1 MASDGRLA
9 MGTVLEIALV
19 GDDEDDLR
27 GILDDLFELAR
38 RLDGLMTGHD
48 PDSDLSRLNRSAGR
62 GAATVDPELAEIL
75 RLAIEYSRL
84 TGGSF
89 DVTVGPLIALWTEAA
104 ASGSPPVQADLEE
117 TRQLEGSRQLR
128 VGNDG
133 GVELAR
139 AGGSIDLGGIAKG
152 YALDRMLPLLRA
164 RGVDAALLHFGQS
177 STWAVGSPPAGPG
190 WRLLVRG
197 PADDLLGVIR
207 LRDRALSVSGSLA
220 QQVEIGGVRYGHVL
234 DPRTGRP
241 LTRRRQALV
250 VAPSAALAEA
260 LSTALLILG
269 EERGLALVAA
279 QPECEGLLADAAGGI
294 WTTPGWAE
302 SVAFEPRGHGGERHR
317 QP

>member
-1 MASDGRLA
+1 MASDGRFA
-9 MGTVLEIALV
+9 MGTVLEITLV
-19 GDDEDDLR
+19 GGDEDDLR
-27 GILDDLFELAR
+27 GSLDDLFDLAS
-38 RLDGLMTGHD
+38 RLDGLMTGYD
-48 PDSDLSRLNRSAGR
+48 PESDLSRLNRSAGR
-62 GAATVDPELAEIL
+62 GPATVDPELAEIL
-75 RLAIEYSRL
+75 RLAVAYSRL

-89 DVTVGPLIALWTEAA
+89 DVTVGPLVALWTEAA
-104 ASGSPPVQADLEE
+104 ARGSPPGQADLAA
-117 TRQLEGSRQLR
+117 TRQLVGSRHLR
-128 VGNDG
+128 VGDDG
-133 GVELAR
+133 DVELAR
-139 AGGSIDLGGIAKG
+139 AGVSIDLGGIAKG

-164 RGVDAALLHFGQS
+164 RGIHAALLNFGQS
-177 STWAVGSPPAGPG
+177 SAWAVGSPLDGPG

-197 PADDLLGVIR
+197 PTGDFLGVIR

-220 QQVEIGGVRYGHVL
+220 QQVEIGGVRYGHIL
-234 DPRTGRP
+234 DPRTGWP

-302 SVAFEPRGHGGERHR
+302 TVAFEVGGPGGERDR